1 MPRLD
6 ATTRLNRRGII
17 AWRVDGV
24 LARLTAKQSGK
35 DDGLRNQVVQ
45 VIVSA
50 GADAAVKIRRR
61 VMQDADLAGQAFP
74 GYSQRWS
81 QGAGVALDYARK
93 AGASGESW
101 ESPRAFHQ
109 DANTREGTYNVTGG
123 MWKGIQA
130 RGTGESGVIIDF
142 AGSSAG
148 SGGEQWI
155 EASQERIYMSENVR
169 NAWKARAIFDKHKV
183 HVLKMTNEEL
193 QAMGLRVT
201 RQFSSW
207 LGLQLKR

>member
-1 MPRLD
+1 
-6 ATTRLNRRGII
+6 
-17 AWRVDGV
+17 
-24 LARLTAKQSGK
+24 
-35 DDGLRNQVVQ
+35 
-45 VIVSA
+45 
-50 GADAAVKIRRR
+50 
-61 VMQDADLAGQAFP
+61 
-74 GYSQRWS
+74 
-81 QGAGVALDYARK
+81 
-93 AGASGESW
+93 
-101 ESPRAFHQ
+101 
-109 DANTREGTYNVTGG
+109 
-123 MWKGIQA
+123 
-130 RGTGESGVIIDF
+130 VIIDF